1 MLYYSQNRDK
11 KGSLMSRLPA
21 FFMAALLLFSTIPV
35 SLAQQN
41 FIRANANADAIRD
54 ADRDMKKVWWF
65 MFGLAGSTAG
75 FVAGCVGGCFIGA
88 TEVDDSTYCIIP
100 ATLVL
105 GVLAMP
111 AAVYLYPHTVN
122 PPPERLLG
130 KSPEYVQTY
139 AQAYKSKTVSLR
151 RKMVTAGSLSSNLG
165 IIGTMLLLIISN
177 L

>member
-11 KGSLMSRLPA
+11 NRMSRVPA
-21 FFMAALLLFSTIPV
+21 FFMAALLLFSTLPV

-54 ADRDMKKVWWF
+54 ADRDMKRTWWF

-75 FVAGCVGGCFIGA
+75 FATGFVGGCFIGA
-88 TEVDDSTYCIIP
+88 TEVDNSLTCIIP
-100 ATLVL
+100 GTLVL
-105 GVLAMP
+105 GILAMP

-130 KSPEYVQTY
+130 KSPEYVQAY

-165 IIGTMLLLIISN
+165 IIGAMLLLIISN